1 MKERSMPDVPTIGKF
16 PSAPDLPSVIVQS
29 ADRPWKATRFPGVE
43 FKLLFEDKS
52 SGIFTGLFRWA
63 PGAELPYHE
72 HAALEQTYVLEGG
85 LIDHEGELTAGGYAA
100 RPAQSRHVAKASAAG
115 CLNIS
120 FFLKPNLF
128 FDEDGGAKPFER

>member
-1 MKERSMPDVPTIGKF
+1 MKVQSLQNGSTTGKF
-16 PSAPDLPSVIVQS
+16 PTTPDLPSVIVQS
-29 ADRPWKATRFPGVE
+29 ADRPWKATKFPGVE
-43 FKLLFEDKS
+43 FKLLFEDQS
-52 SGIFTGLFRWA
+52 SGLFTGLFRWA

-100 RPAQSRHVAKASAAG
+100 RPAGSRHVAKASAAG

-120 FFLKPNLF
+120 FFLRPNLF
-128 FDEDGGAKPFER
+128 FDDEGGVKAFER

>member
-1 MKERSMPDVPTIGKF
+1 MNANPAAMEDRKF
-16 PSAPDLPSVIVQS
+16 PVRPDLPSVIVRA
-29 ADRPWKATRFPGVE
+29 ADLPWRATKFPGVE
-43 FKLLFEDKS
+43 FKLLFEDKD
-52 SGIFTGLFRWA
+52 SGLFTGLFRWA

-85 LIDHEGELTAGGYAA
+85 LIDHEGTLGAGSYAA
-100 RPAQSRHVAKASAAG
+100 RPLGSRHVAKASPDG

-128 FDEDGGAKPFER
+128 FDGDGEATPFER

>member
-1 MKERSMPDVPTIGKF
+1 MMEQSMRDV
-16 PSAPDLPSVIVQS
+16 SANGEFASTPDLPSVMVRS
-29 ADRPWKATRFPGVE
+29 ADQPWKATRFPGVE
-43 FKLLFEDKS
+43 FKLLFEDPS
-52 SGIFTGLFRWA
+52 SGLFTGLFRWA

-85 LIDHEGELTAGGYAA
+85 LTDHEGELTAGGYAA
-100 RPAQSRHVAKASAAG
+100 RPPGSRHVAKASAAG

-128 FDEDGGAKPFER
+128 FDEDGGVKPFER